1 MHSFHST
8 VSRRDFMKTLGLAG
22 AGVGAA
28 AATFPVFHDL
38 DELMSAPQA
47 QHKQPW
53 FVKDVDKPTID
64 IDWSQVVRS
73 DKKINGHDGIPYLA
87 PSGGWHATGDRIASY
102 PGGDANRKPAED
114 YIKSKF
120 PDWKGDTLRDQA
132 LRQTVWTVKRTP
144 TPFVCSK
151 LTYSPEEYGL
161 PKYEGTPE
169 ENYVMIRNLLRFWGG
184 GKIGVIKLDQDTR
197 KVFNAN
203 SSNKDIVFEDVD
215 EAYETTTKTVVP
227 NKNEYLIT
235 ALFTAQTVLGRR
247 WPSLQSNAAVMGV
260 YSFLSW
266 AEGNL
271 QEFLHGIGYEANVV
285 DNITNSEPC
294 GLVAGVGENVRM
306 GYTVVSPETGAMA
319 RCMLRVITDLPLATT
334 KPVDAGLNRFC
345 NTCKICA
352 EACPYNAIVL
362 DDAPSWDNTA
372 IPGSPPG
379 FNGWRLKAMSC
390 AHCGSACQ
398 AVCPFNAPRETWIH
412 SLVAPTVT
420 ITPVFNKFFADME
433 RAFGF
438 GMWEPES
445 FWTEDEQPIFGYIGG
460 ILGN

>member
-352 EACPYNAIVL
+352 DAWYEEIPLGLKEQGAQIFISPAAWPPEPYSPYPCWESITRKTGLPLVICNRTGQE
-362 DDAPSWDNTA
+362 DD
-372 IPGSPPG
+372 
-379 FNGWRLKAMSC
+379 L
-390 AHCGSACQ
+390 
-398 AVCPFNAPRETWIH
+398 PFYTSE
-412 SLVAPTVT
+412 SLVMKDGRKLAAYASEEPALLT
-420 ITPVFNKFFADME
+420 INWDF
-433 RAFGF
+433 
-438 GMWEPES
+438 ES
-445 FWTEDEQPIFGYIGG
+445 MQPLDSDFCRISI
-460 ILGN
+460 